1 MLDFAYIETTDVI
14 NIPSQTNKGLY
25 SGIEAYNDVKILPN
39 SENYSAQFLVKN
51 IQPYDDRDSKRYDN
65 NNIGYR

>member
-25 SGIEAYNDVKILPN
+25 SGIEAYNDDKILPN
-39 SENYSAQFLVKN
+39 SENYSAHFLIKN
-51 IQPYDDRDSKRYDN
+51 IQPYDDRDSKRYGN
-65 NNIGYR
+65 NNTGYR